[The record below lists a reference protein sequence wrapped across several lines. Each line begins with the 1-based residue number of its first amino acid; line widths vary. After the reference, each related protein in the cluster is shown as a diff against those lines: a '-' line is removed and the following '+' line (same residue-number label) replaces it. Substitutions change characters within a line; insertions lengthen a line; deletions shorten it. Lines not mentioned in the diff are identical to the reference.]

1 MLKRYKNID
10 FDSKEMAQKAK
21 TALHTKKCLYE
32 NYKDIYKQMLKLAG
46 RYLHAGKAGILLELG
61 SGGGFFKQICRKV
74 ITSDVSDVNGVDM
87 VIDARELPFK
97 DDSVSVIFAV
107 HVLHHIPDVEKFFSE
122 VDRCCKTGGGCVLV
136 EPYWSPV
143 GKFFY
148 KYMHPEKYDDKAE
161 EWSFESSGAMSG
173 ANQALSYILLKRD
186 RKIFQEKYPN
196 FSIVYDRPFNGLR
209 YLATGGL
216 WLKPYLPQF
225 MFPLL
230 TVLEKV
236 FWPVMYIIGI
246 HHIFVIRKEF

>member
-1 MLKRYKNID
+1 
-10 FDSKEMAQKAK
+10 
-21 TALHTKKCLYE
+21 
-32 NYKDIYKQMLKLAG
+32 
-46 RYLHAGKAGILLELG
+46 
-61 SGGGFFKQICRKV
+61 
-74 ITSDVSDVNGVDM
+74 
-87 VIDARELPFK
+87 
-97 DDSVSVIFAV
+97 
-107 HVLHHIPDVEKFFSE
+107 
-122 VDRCCKTGGGCVLV
+122 
-136 EPYWSPV
+136 
-143 GKFFY
+143 
-148 KYMHPEKYDDKAE
+148 MHPEKYDDKVE
-161 EWSFESSGAMSG
+161 KWSFESSGAMSG